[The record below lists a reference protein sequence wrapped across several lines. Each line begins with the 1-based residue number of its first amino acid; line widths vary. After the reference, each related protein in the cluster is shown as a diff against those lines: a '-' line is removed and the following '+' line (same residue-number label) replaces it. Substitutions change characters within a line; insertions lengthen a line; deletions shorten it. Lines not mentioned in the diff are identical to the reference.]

1 MITIV
6 KRPQRFTPS
15 GNPVIWQVQTDNA
28 NILYFKV
35 EVIDNASGATIN
47 FLDIYPTPDLQNGAF
62 IDLSRLL
69 DNAVNWQVSNDIT
82 KFVEGMSK
90 PVRGYRVKIEEK
102 VLSGTTVVT
111 GATYNDTADVN
122 YVFAATFEHIAFN
135 YFEHSEYVIKNDNLG
150 VKFLTFKPDGG
161 LMNKASTEYLYFMAD
176 TSGLQVKMSYYNK
189 DGSLNN
195 YFFRPI
201 SGNEKMYRLNISYK
215 ALRNEFSTSL
225 TDGMS
230 VSFQIVD
237 SNQNAKTEERKY
249 IFKEAECHLEMVNI
263 LFVNSLGGVDAYQFV
278 NPTESM
284 NVTRTTM
291 KKNPYRIVNGKY
303 ENITNDVYNVTNEV
317 LNSVS
322 QLTVKAHTRV
332 LKDKEVFWLGELVTA
347 KQWFIELSDMKL
359 VPVMLVNNSYN
370 YQRQKYL
377 KGSLNVM
384 TFDFQFAEGFIP
396 TLSFGDASYIVQT
409 SFRNKETSKVFY
421 STNCGPDHNPVPYV
435 YTVPA
440 GMFTSE
446 ISQTDADWQA
456 IDYRDQ
462 QGPIEATNANVCTP
476 KTKYWNVP
484 QSGTF
489 YKSCPAG
496 QEDATGTFW
505 IIHQNTYWSYDSVDA
520 ANAIAYAALQSEGQ
534 AQAESQGTCTVIT
547 QYGNDAQ
554 SGTFYSQNC
563 GPNSTPEPYVY
574 TVPANTYFASTK
586 GEANSLALGA
596 VSANGQFEADSN
608 GLCTFNPTPIT
619 LYVQQRWQ
627 QFGSTYYLYYTV
639 YSSAP
644 VTDNISINVR
654 GDHPTQGAFLV
665 PGTSIYAGSMSSNEE
680 YGGQWEYNPQDPNGW
695 QNIDPMDINVYIW
708 GVSPN
713 PDSAGTTY
721 DY

>member
-6 KRPQRFTPS
+6 KRPQKFTPS

-28 NILYFKV
+28 NILYFRV
-35 EVIDNASGATIN
+35 EVIENTSNRLIN
-47 FLDIYPTPDLQNGAF
+47 TLDIYPTPDFQNGAF

-82 KFVEGMSK
+82 KFIEGMTK
-90 PVRGYRVKIEEK
+90 PVASYRVKIEEK
-102 VLSGTTVVT
+102 VLSGSSIVP
-111 GATYNDTADVN
+111 GATYNDTSDVN

-135 YFEHSEYVIKNDNLG
+135 YFDHSEYVIKNDNLG

-176 TSGLQVKMSYYNK
+176 TTGLQVKMSYYNK

-201 SGNEKMYRLNISYK
+201 NGTEKMYRLNVAYK
-215 ALRNEFSTSL
+215 ALRNEFSTTL
-225 TDGMS
+225 TDGMA

-237 SNQNAKTEERKY
+237 SVGNPKTEERKF
-249 IFKEAECHLEMVNI
+249 IFKEADCHLDMMNV

-278 NPTESM
+278 NPVESL
-284 NVTRTTM
+284 NVTRTTI

-332 LKDKEVFWLGELVTA
+332 LKDKEVFWLGELVAA

-359 VPVMLVNNSYN
+359 VPVMLVNNTYN

-409 SFRNKETSKVFY
+409 SFKNKETSKVFY
-421 STNCGPDHNPVPYV
+421 STLCGPDHNPVPFV

-456 IDYRDQ
+456 IHYRDNNGQ
-462 QGPIEATNANVCTP
+462 QAADAQGTCSP

-484 QSGTF
+484 QSKTF
-489 YKSCPAG
+489 YATCPAG
-496 QEDATGTFW
+496 QEDPTGTFY
-505 IIHQNTYWSYDSVDA
+505 IVHQNTFWSYDSVDA
-520 ANAIAYAALQSEGQ
+520 ANQLAYDYMMQQGQ
-534 AQAESQGTCTVIT
+534 AQADLEGGCQPIT
-547 QYGNDAQ
+547 QYGNDQQ
-554 SGTFYSQNC
+554 SAVFYKNC
-563 GPNSTPEPYVY
+563 PSGYTAEPYTY
-574 TVPANTYFASTK
+574 IVPANKYYASTK
-586 GEANSLALGA
+586 SDANVMAANDIL
-596 VSANGQFEADSN
+596 ANGQNEANIN

-639 YSSAP
+639 YSSQP

-654 GDHPTQGAFLV
+654 GDHPTQGAFLI
-665 PGTSIYAGSMSSNEE
+665 PGTSMYAGSMSSNEE